1 MNIYIDFDDTIT
13 MSIENIVRIINKRY
27 KKNINHNDISRW
39 DFSDVYPDISLKEIV
54 NIFGEEEF
62 FNTLHLKPN
71 VLPVLRKYS
80 KYNNII
86 IVSKVSLEAMKR
98 KSNWVRTHLIDIG
111 IPIQFRGVS
120 LRRSKGDIDMS
131 DGIMIDDN
139 TNFLRETNAKYKI
152 FYKNNRK
159 FDELQNLDDVDYVVS
174 NWTELDTV
182 LNKIISKEKGYT
194 NGKI

>member
-13 MSIENIVRIINKRY
+13 MSIENIVRIVNKRY
-27 KKNINHNDISRW
+27 DKNVKSIDIAKW
-39 DFSDVYPDISLKEIV
+39 DFSDVYPDISHKSIID
-54 NIFGEEEF
+54 IFGEEEF

-80 KYNNII
+80 KYNDII
-86 IVSKVSLEAMKR
+86 IVSKVSLQAMKR
-98 KSNWVRTHLIDIG
+98 KNEWIKTHLSSIG
-111 IPIQFRGVS
+111 IPLQFRGVS

-139 TNFLRETNAKYKI
+139 TSFLRETNAKYKI

-174 NWTELDTV
+174 DWTELDTV

>member
-13 MSIENIVRIINKRY
+13 MSIENIVRIVNKRY
-27 KKNINHNDISRW
+27 NKNVKPIDIAKW
-39 DFSDVYPDISLKEIV
+39 DFSDVYPDIPHKNIID
-54 NIFGEEEF
+54 IFGEEEF

-80 KYNNII
+80 KYNDII
-86 IVSKVSLEAMKR
+86 IVSKVSLEALKR
-98 KSNWVRTHLIDIG
+98 KSLWVRTHLVGIG

-139 TNFLRETNAKYKI
+139 TSFLRETNAKYKI

-159 FDELQNLDDVDYVVS
+159 FDESQELDGVDYIVS
-174 NWTELDTV
+174 SWTELDNV

>member
-27 KKNINHNDISRW
+27 KKNISHQDISKW
-39 DFSDVYPDISLKEIV
+39 DFSDVCPDISLEDIV

-98 KSNWVRTHLIDIG
+98 KSLWVRTHLVDIG
-111 IPIQFRGVS
+111 IPIEFRGVS

-139 TNFLRETNAKYKI
+139 TSFLRETNAKYKI

-159 FDELQNLDDVDYVVS
+159 FDESQSLSDVDYIVS
-174 NWTELDTV
+174 NWTELDNV
-182 LNKIISKEKGYT
+182 LNKIISEEKGYT

>member
-27 KKNINHNDISRW
+27 KKNINHKDISKW
-39 DFSDVYPDISLKEIV
+39 DFSDVCPDISIEEIV
-54 NIFGEEEF
+54 DIFGEEEF

-98 KSNWVRTHLIDIG
+98 KSRWVRMHLVDIG

-120 LRRSKGDIDMS
+120 LRRSKSDVDMS

-139 TNFLRETNAKYKI
+139 TSFLRETNAKYKI

-159 FDELQNLDDVDYVVS
+159 FDELQDLNDVDYIVS
-174 NWTELDTV
+174 NWTELDGV

>member
-27 KKNINHNDISRW
+27 KKNIDHKDISKW
-39 DFSDVYPDISLKEIV
+39 DFSDVCPDISIEEIV
-54 NIFGEEEF
+54 DIFGEEEF

-71 VLPVLRKYS
+71 VLPILRKYS
-80 KYNNII
+80 KYNDII
-86 IVSKVSLEAMKR
+86 IVSKVSLQAMKR
-98 KSNWVRTHLIDIG
+98 KNEWIKTHLSSIG
-111 IPIQFRGVS
+111 IPVQFRGIS

-131 DGIMIDDN
+131 DGIMVDDN

-174 NWTELDTV
+174 NWTELDSV
-182 LNKIISKEKGYT
+182 LNKIISEEKGYT

>member
-27 KKNINHNDISRW
+27 KKNINHKDISKW
-39 DFSDVYPDISLKEIV
+39 DFSDVCPDISLEDIV

-71 VLPVLRKYS
+71 VLPILRKYS

-98 KSNWVRTHLIDIG
+98 KSLWVRTHLVDIG
-111 IPIQFRGVS
+111 IPIEFRGVS

-139 TNFLRETNAKYKI
+139 TSFLRETNAKYKI

-159 FDELQNLDDVDYVVS
+159 FDESQSLSDVDYIVS
-174 NWTELDTV
+174 NWTELDNV
-182 LNKIISKEKGYT
+182 LNKIISEEKGYT

>member
-13 MSIENIVRIINKRY
+13 MSIENIVRIVNKRY
-27 KKNINHNDISRW
+27 KKNINHKDISKW
-39 DFSDVYPDISLKEIV
+39 DFSDVCPDISLKEIV

-98 KSNWVRTHLIDIG
+98 KSNWVRIHLIDIG

-182 LNKIISKEKGYT
+182 LNKIISEEKGYT